1 MWEEREGEKES
12 GRRGEGERP
21 DKTTL
26 RKWWGGKEESGMLNL
41 QVAGKWGGE
50 GKVNQR

>member
-1 MWEEREGEKES
+1 MEEREGEKEVW
-12 GRRGEGERP
+12 GKGERP

-41 QVAGKWGGE
+41 KVVGK
-50 GKVNQR
+50 